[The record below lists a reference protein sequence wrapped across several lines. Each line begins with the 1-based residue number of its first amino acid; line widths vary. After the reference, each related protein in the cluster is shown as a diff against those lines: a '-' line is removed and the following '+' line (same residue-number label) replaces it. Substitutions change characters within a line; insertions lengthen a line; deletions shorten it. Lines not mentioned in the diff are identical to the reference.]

1 MNMNPNQLY
10 KSTGFS
16 WKKRGQSIGFALQG
30 ILLFFKKEH
39 NAWLHGLA
47 TILVLLLSVY
57 FRVNV
62 YEAIALTLSIG
73 MVWAAEIFNTSIERI
88 MDYLSKEKHPAIK
101 IIKDLAAAAVLVTA
115 LTALLVGA
123 FVFIPKIIAVW

>member
-1 MNMNPNQLY
+1 M
-10 KSTGFS
+10 
-16 WKKRGQSIGFALQG
+16 
-30 ILLFFKKEH
+30 LLFFKKEH
-39 NAWLHGLA
+39 NARLHGLA

>member
-1 MNMNPNQLY
+1 MNMNPNPLY
-10 KSTGFS
+10 KSTSFS

-30 ILLFFKKEH
+30 MLLFFKKEH
-39 NAWLHGLA
+39 NARLHGLA
-47 TILVLLLSVY
+47 TIVVLLLSVY
-57 FRVNV
+57 FRVNA
-62 YEAIALTLSIG
+62 YEAIALVLSMG